1 MNKLTLN
8 EIVGYLP
15 YGLKCNADD
24 DYNEAPITNGE
35 LFRIETGKTTHNNS
49 IFEPYVIIDDN
60 EYELHSIKPIL
71 NRIEDFSLE
80 ELDKWIHIQETNQDN
95 LQFSIQ
101 ANEFMYS
108 NHVDIHNLIDRGLA
122 VDKKT
127 IQP

>member
-15 YGLKCNADD
+15 YGLKVKCNGLIGNLIWISRDAIGVRM
-24 DYNEAPITNGE
+24 E
-35 LFRIETGKTTHNNS
+35 FQ
-49 IFEPYVIIDDN
+49 IDQSN
-60 EYELHSIKPIL
+60 TYSLQGNINPIL
-71 NRIEDFSLE
+71 NRIEDMSE
-80 ELDKWIHIQETNQDN
+80 ELLDKWIDIQERGENN
-95 LQFSIQ
+95 LQFSIK

-108 NHVDIHNLIDRGLA
+108 NHIDIHNLIDRGLA

>member
-15 YGLKCNADD
+15 FKLQVLES
-24 DYNEAPITNGE
+24 YNN
-35 LFRIETGKTTHNNS
+35 RIG
-49 IFEPYVIIDDN
+49 V
-60 EYELHSIKPIL
+60 LHSINVNGKVSVLHKVIWDFEIEEIKPIL
-71 NRIEDFSLE
+71 NRIEDMSE
-80 ELDKWIHIQETNQDN
+80 ELLDKWIYIQERVENN

-108 NHVDIHNLIDRGLA
+108 NHIDIHNLIDRGLA

-127 IQP
+127 IQQ